1 MRRIFLY
8 LFFIVLS
15 VGSIS
20 TGGVLRALSP
30 ETGSTSVAVMGR
42 QLYEEMRLDQW
53 VCFDAFMQGLRGSEK
68 IDRKNKDILTLIDF
82 SKPSTAERMVVLDIR
97 QKRILYTSLVSHGKN
112 SGGNYATSF
121 SNENGSHKSSL
132 GFYLTENTYQG
143 RNGYSLILNGL
154 EKGINDLA
162 KQRAI
167 VIHGASYSDPSVAA
181 SSGRLG
187 RSFGCPALPVSVSK
201 PIINTIKNGTLLF
214 IYANDKNYL
223 TQSSILSTQQENDIF
238 HEKGQIYFRDLER
251 EVILQESLKND
262 CVIATGGGSILDN
275 ENIKRLKE
283 TSFIVFLNATIKCL
297 YLRLKDSTTRPIL
310 NDAVDKRKLI
320 EELLEKR
327 KFLYQMSADHIIDI
341 NEYTNIYETVDK
353 IKEAYIIS

>member
-1 MRRIFLY
+1 MRLCRGLEVPRRLIGKIRISLHW
-8 LFFIVLS
+8 
-15 VGSIS
+15 SIS
-20 TGGVLRALSP
+20 LTFYGGAY
-30 ETGSTSVAVMGR
+30 GCIG
-42 QLYEEMRLDQW
+42 Y
-53 VCFDAFMQGLRGSEK
+53 
-68 IDRKNKDILTLIDF
+68 
-82 SKPSTAERMVVLDIR
+82 TAKENT
-97 QKRILYTSLVSHGKN
+97 YTSLVSHGKN

-223 TQSSILSTQQENDIF
+223 TQSSILSTQQENDISW
-238 HEKGQIYFRDLER
+238 KKLP
-251 EVILQESLKND
+251 K
-262 CVIATGGGSILDN
+262 
-275 ENIKRLKE
+275 
-283 TSFIVFLNATIKCL
+283 SFV
-297 YLRLKDSTTRPIL
+297 
-310 NDAVDKRKLI
+310 V
-320 EELLEKR
+320 
-327 KFLYQMSADHIIDI
+327 
-341 NEYTNIYETVDK
+341 
-353 IKEAYIIS
+353 

>member
-162 KQRAI
+162 KQGAI
-167 VIHGASYSDPSVAA
+167 VIHGASYSDP
-181 SSGRLG
+181 LG
-187 RSFGCPALPVSVSK
+187 GSFPRVKARTQFYCPALPVSVSK
-201 PIINTIKNGTLLF
+201 SIINTIKNGTLLF
-214 IYANDKNYL
+214 IYANDKK
-223 TQSSILSTQQENDIF
+223 SSGRQVPFSPLWPET
-238 HEKGQIYFRDLER
+238 YF
-251 EVILQESLKND
+251 S
-262 CVIATGGGSILDN
+262 CVT
-275 ENIKRLKE
+275 K
-283 TSFIVFLNATIKCL
+283 
-297 YLRLKDSTTRPIL
+297 
-310 NDAVDKRKLI
+310 
-320 EELLEKR
+320 
-327 KFLYQMSADHIIDI
+327 KF
-341 NEYTNIYETVDK
+341 
-353 IKEAYIIS
+353 

>member
-238 HEKGQIYFRDLER
+238 HE
-251 EVILQESLKND
+251 
-262 CVIATGGGSILDN
+262 
-275 ENIKRLKE
+275 
-283 TSFIVFLNATIKCL
+283 TS
-297 YLRLKDSTTRPIL
+297 
-310 NDAVDKRKLI
+310 
-320 EELLEKR
+320 
-327 KFLYQMSADHIIDI
+327 YQK
-341 NEYTNIYETVDK
+341 VL
-353 IKEAYIIS
+353 